1 MPIPKKGKNL
11 LVEQLRTAIRESG
24 LSVKQVAERAEIPQP
39 VLSRFVSGDRD
50 NLTLETTWKLCRL
63 FGMKLTPPQTIAGH

>member
-24 LSVKQVAERAEIPQP
+24 LSVNQIAAKAEIAQP

-50 NLTLETTWKLCRL
+50 NLTLETAWKLCRL
-63 FGMKLTPPQTIAGH
+63 FRMKLTPSRTIVED